1 MSEPSTVL
9 LVDDHRMFREGIR
22 ARLAQEPD
30 FRVVGEAAN
39 AEEALAVMEREK
51 PPPSIVILDIRLPDT
66 SGIELARRLRRQWPD
81 VKLLVLSGYDF
92 EQYVRSLARIGIQGY
107 ILKDDGQD
115 VLVQALREIAE
126 GRAVL
131 PPKIAT
137 TVMRTYAS
145 EPERHRHDH
154 VFELTAREIEILEYV
169 REGLRNSDIGQR
181 LGISA
186 RTVESHVSSIIS
198 KLGAGSRTEAVR
210 LARERGMIR

>member
-92 EQYVRSLARIGIQGY
+92 EQYVR
-107 ILKDDGQD
+107 
-115 VLVQALREIAE
+115 
-126 GRAVL
+126 
-131 PPKIAT
+131 
-137 TVMRTYAS
+137 
-145 EPERHRHDH
+145 
-154 VFELTAREIEILEYV
+154 
-169 REGLRNSDIGQR
+169 EGLRNSDIGQR